1 MRSSPSTSL
10 AHDGRRPDVSVTD
23 DAIAKIKEMIVSGDL
38 EPGDRLPPEAVLA
51 RHLGLSRNSLREA
64 VRALS
69 WARILDVRQG
79 DGTYVTSLESDVL
92 LDALSFIAELHRDRH
107 VMHILETRRVLEAA
121 AAALAA
127 QYVDDVELAELHR
140 LIEAAAECA
149 TIEDFVDNDL
159 QFHRRLAIASR
170 NPVLVSMLDSLASR
184 TSRAR
189 IWRGVMQSDANERAV
204 TEHRALV
211 AAVEEHRPDQA
222 RAWATVHIAG
232 VEEWLRKA
240 ADLP

>member
-1 MRSSPSTSL
+1 M
-10 AHDGRRPDVSVTD
+10 SVTD
-23 DAIAKIKEMIVSGDL
+23 DAIAKIKEMIVSGEL
-38 EPGDRLPPEAVLA
+38 RPGDRLPREPDLA
-51 RHLGLSRNSLREA
+51 QRLGLSRSSLREA

-92 LDALSFIAELHRDRH
+92 LDAMSFIVDLHHDRN
-107 VMHILETRRVLEAA
+107 VMHILETRRILEAA

-127 QYVDDVELAELHR
+127 QYIEDGELAELHR
-140 LIEAAAECA
+140 LIEAAADCA

-159 QFHRRLAIASR
+159 EFHRKLAMASR
-170 NPVLVSMLDSLASR
+170 NPVLVSMLDVLASR

-189 IWRGVMQSDANERAV
+189 IWRGVMQSGATERALI
-204 TEHRALV
+204 EHRALV

-232 VEEWLRKA
+232 VEEWVRQA
-240 ADLP
+240 ADLA